1 MCMALADPV
10 LPERYTPWPSLD
22 RALLGRGGASEVWR
36 VRDQHL
42 GVLVALKVLRREGA
56 RFQAR
61 LEREAA
67 LSARILHPKVVGV
80 HDIGRTPQGHSY
92 IAFALASD
100 GSMLD
105 LGSRPLPWPDL
116 KEMLVD
122 LLEALAACH
131 ARGILHLD
139 VKLSNLL
146 LHRTPPTGKRVL
158 WLADLGVARARF
170 DDEDQSVIGT
180 VSYMPPERL
189 TGQHHLWQPSSDV
202 FSVGAVLY
210 RILVGSLP
218 FPATDPAEG
227 LAQRQRPPESVKIRS
242 GYQVPP
248 GLDELVMA
256 SLQPDPRCRFDLAA
270 DMLRALH
277 SLPLLDKRIPPPV
290 NPAGRP
296 PRSAPGV
303 PIWYRPAPLTVPLPP
318 PAPTVHR
325 RVPQAPAL
333 LVHREI
339 PLVGRDRELAALWNA
354 ADRVR
359 AARRV
364 HVVHLTGPRGA
375 GRTRLVE
382 EFTRAA
388 EEAGVGEGF
397 LVQYAVADGPNF
409 GLRGAWRRIAPPP
422 VSDRDR
428 DHRKYPQQLAAT
440 LARDRRT
447 RIDSA
452 MPDAKILAR
461 WIHPRGAE
469 PPSDRS
475 YARSGLIEMLEHRSW
490 RGLSWLW
497 LDDLHLADVNDDAWV
512 ILEQLMGLEAPVLVI
527 AGTSSEAL
535 SPSLLE
541 LQARHAERFQT
552 LTLEPLVRSD
562 ADELARTYL
571 PLHTDLV
578 ADLVSTTAGSPQY
591 MKALLLHWTRAGLLQ
606 QVRDSDHSEPV
617 WSRAPEAPPLP
628 ANRAAFARRLLEFT
642 VDTAPE
648 LLEPLLAV
656 ALAGRGTPED
666 VLSEVIGPDLD
677 ALIVSGLVALEGGA
691 PVLVPPEL
699 ETELPGFIDDP
710 SQIKALHG
718 RLAQAWAGE
727 GEDHPLVQVRIG
739 RHRAAAGDHRGA
751 VEPLDQALAS
761 LEHTLPVPELAELG
775 ELVRR
780 ATIGTTRES
789 GHAWARA
796 TRVLSRAYGRKGDLA
811 RALVLDAEL
820 EAATLRPGERLL
832 AACMHA
838 EHLAEQ
844 VGPVRALS
852 RLASVQDEVPQLRPD
867 LRSHFHTTRAH
878 CLAAALHTADAHA
891 DIQAALSQ
899 QPPPEVETRA
909 RLLRA
914 ELLQWAD
921 PSVAWHEALR
931 TIEVAR
937 DHGLLREEIAAWGIA
952 GAKMAQ
958 LGRAEEAVARMDA
971 GVARL
976 RAHGDRFAAAEALLQ
991 KGDVLRAAGLK
1002 HAARTAWKQGIDE
1015 AGGHAASV
1023 RAKGHLRLGALAVS
1037 MNDAASAKQHLEALR
1052 RDVLARTQA
1061 ACALLEPWLALHE
1074 NSNAAAPLA
1083 ATVAQVAQLGFE
1095 GMALAHGLVDALSAA
1110 RRPGEADRVRQV
1122 VILSSRVLG
1131 IPADLGQRAS

>member
-1 MCMALADPV
+1 MALANPV
-10 LPERYTPWPSLD
+10 LPERYVPWPSLN

-36 VRDQHL
+36 VRDQDL

-146 LHRTPPTGKRVL
+146 LHRPPPTGKRVL

-210 RILVGSLP
+210 RILVGKLP
-218 FPATDPAEG
+218 FPANDPAEG
-227 LAQRQRPPESVKIRS
+227 LAQRQQPPKRLKIRA
-242 GYQVPP
+242 GYVVPP
-248 GLDELVMA
+248 GLDELVLA
-256 SLQPDPRCRFDLAA
+256 SLQPDPRSRFDLAA
-270 DMLRALH
+270 DLLRALN
-277 SLPLLDKRIPPPV
+277 SLPSVDQPVPPPV

-296 PRSAPGV
+296 LRSAPGV
-303 PIWYRPAPLTVPLPP
+303 PVWYRPAPLAVPLPP
-318 PAPTVHR
+318 PTPTVHR

-339 PLVGRDRELAALWNA
+339 PLVGRDRELAALWGA

-359 AARRV
+359 MARRV
-364 HVVHLTGPRGA
+364 HVVHLTGPRGS

-422 VSDRDR
+422 VSDRER
-428 DHRKYPQQLAAT
+428 DHRKYPQQLATT

-447 RIDSA
+447 RIDNA
-452 MPDAKILAR
+452 LPDAKILAR
-461 WIHPRGAE
+461 WIHPHGAE

-497 LDDLHLADVNDDAWV
+497 FDDLHLADVNDDAWV

-527 AGTSSEAL
+527 AGTSTEAL

-541 LQARHAERFQT
+541 LEARHPERFQT
-552 LTLEPLVRSD
+552 LELEALVRSD
-562 ADELARTYL
+562 ADQLARTYL
-571 PLHTDLV
+571 PLHSELV
-578 ADLVSTTAGSPQY
+578 ADLVTTTAGSPQY
-591 MKALLLHWTRAGLLQ
+591 MKALLLHWTRADLLQ
-606 QVRDSDHSEPV
+606 QVRDEDHTEPV
-617 WSRAPEAPPLP
+617 WTRAPNAPPLP
-628 ANRAAFARRLLEFT
+628 VDRAAFARRLVEFT
-642 VDTAPE
+642 AGTARE
-648 LLEPLLAV
+648 LLEPLLVV
-656 ALAGRGTPED
+656 ALAGRGTPEA
-666 VLSEVIGPDLD
+666 VLSEVIGPELD

-699 ETELPGFIDDP
+699 EAELPRFTKDAALI
-710 SQIKALHG
+710 QELHG
-718 RLAQAWAGE
+718 RLARAWARQ
-727 GEDHPLVQVRIG
+727 GEDDPLVQVRIG
-739 RHRAAAGDHRGA
+739 QHRAAAGDLANA

-761 LEHTLPVPELAELG
+761 LEHTLPVPELAKLG
-775 ELVRR
+775 ALMRR
-780 ATIGTTRES
+780 ATAGTGRKTSE
-789 GHAWARA
+789 AWARA
-796 TRVLSRAYGRKGDLA
+796 TRVLSRAYGRAGHLD

-820 EAATLRPGERLL
+820 EAATLRPGERMLS
-832 AACMHA
+832 ACLHA

-844 VGPVRALS
+844 TGPAQALS
-852 RLASVQDEVPQLRPD
+852 RLASVQDEVPDLRPH
-867 LRSHFHTTRAH
+867 LRSHFHTTRAL

-958 LGRAEEAVARMDA
+958 LGQAEAAVARMDA

-976 RAHGDRFAAAEALLQ
+976 RAHGDRSAAARALLQ
-991 KGDVLRAAGLK
+991 KGDVLRAAGLL
-1002 HAARTAWKQGIDE
+1002 HGARSAWTQGIAE

-1023 RAKGHLRLGALAVS
+1023 RTQGHLRLAALAVS
-1037 MNDAASAKQHLEALR
+1037 EGDTDSVRHELEALHQDESPR
-1052 RDVLARTQA
+1052 AQA
-1061 ACALLEPWLALHE
+1061 ACALLKPWLALHE
-1074 NSNAAAPLA
+1074 DTAADPPLA
-1083 ATVAQVAQLGFE
+1083 ATVAQVAQLGLD
-1095 GMALAHGLVDALSAA
+1095 GMVLAHGLIDALTTA
-1110 RRPGEADRVRQV
+1110 RRPREADRVRQV
-1122 VILSSRVLG
+1122 LILSSRVLG
-1131 IPADLGQRAS
+1131 IPADLGQQAS